1 MPSYVYTTDDLRQ
14 FQALPLEAKV
24 TMSMSRIKDAYKR
37 FKGDMFVSVSGGKDS
52 DVLDHLVHEMYPDV
66 PRVFVDTGLEYPE
79 VRKHALSKP
88 DVVRLTPEKS
98 FKEVLSTYGYPV
110 ISKDVAGLIEAA
122 RRGAPWAT
130 NKLKGKTV
138 DGADNQ
144 FIASR
149 FSRYGS
155 LLDAPFLISEKC
167 CGIMKERPVI
177 LYERQTGRY
186 PYIGTLACE
195 SQRRTEAWLRTGCNA
210 FYSRRPHSTPLS
222 IWTEQDILQYI
233 KSRNLPIASVYG
245 DIIEDSN
252 GKLELTGLKRTG
264 CMFCMFGAQVEK
276 QPNRFQRMKESHP
289 KQYEFCMRPP
299 DENGLGLDAVLSYLK
314 IPH

>member
-1 MPSYVYTTDDLRQ
+1 LPSYVYTTDDLRQ

-24 TMSMSRIKDAYKR
+24 TMSMSRIQDAYKR

-98 FKEVLSTYGYPV
+98 FKEVLLTYGYPV

-138 DGADNQ
+138 DGTNSQ

-149 FSRYGS
+149 FSRYAS

-210 FYSRRPHSTPLS
+210 FYSRRPHSTPPCPSGQSKTSFNTLS
-222 IWTEQDILQYI
+222 RATCP
-233 KSRNLPIASVYG
+233 SR
-245 DIIEDSN
+245 
-252 GKLELTGLKRTG
+252 
-264 CMFCMFGAQVEK
+264 
-276 QPNRFQRMKESHP
+276 
-289 KQYEFCMRPP
+289 
-299 DENGLGLDAVLSYLK
+299 LSMVTS
-314 IPH
+314 